1 MTRRRPGRTKGTS
14 VSVLIEV
21 QVPDL
26 GDVHDVPVIEVLVR
40 AGDRVQVDTPLVVLE
55 SDKATMDLP
64 SPAAGTVKELRTAL
78 GDKVSRGAVILI
90 LETGEGA
97 TPLGSSATASTAEQG
112 GASASPAI
120 STVAPPAAT
129 SSSPQSLS
137 VKAPPLDSTWRQRT
151 EIGSGGALFIPYCG
165 PSVRRLAREL
175 GVNLADVKGSGS
187 KGRLLKEDVLAFV
200 KQSLSAPRQGYPVA
214 TGPGLGF
221 DVLPWPKI
229 DFAKFGQVERRP
241 LSRIQK
247 LSGANLAR
255 NWIRIP
261 HVTSFDEADI
271 TDLEAFRHTINQER
285 KAEGVKLTPLAFLL
299 KVSAAALKAFPQ
311 FNASLDGEDL
321 VLKSYVHIGFAVDT
335 PNGLV
340 VPVVRDVDR
349 KGVIDIARESAVLA
363 ERARAGQ
370 LKVDEMQGGS
380 FTVSSLGSIG
390 GTAFT
395 PIINAPEVAILG
407 VTMSAIKPVWD
418 GDKFI
423 PRRISLFPFHGT
435 TGSSMG
441 LPQRDS
447 IDSWRRRWETSGV
460 WFFELTDHEYR
471 QPDFNSLPNAG
482 RNPPRPAQSSGT
494 WLRRA
499 PYLGPGREL
508 S

>member
-1 MTRRRPGRTKGTS
+1 MS
-14 VSVLIEV
+14 ALIEV

-40 AGDRVQVDTPLVVLE
+40 AGDQVQVATPLVVLE
-55 SDKATMDLP
+55 SDKATMDVP

-90 LETGEGA
+90 LETGEDA
-97 TPLGSSATASTAEQG
+97 TPAEQ
-112 GASASPAI
+112 SAIVSAHEQSRALPSPTI
-120 STVAPPAAT
+120 APLVLPAAT
-129 SSSPQSLS
+129 SSPLPSLS
-137 VKAPPLDSTWRQRT
+137 FQAPPLDSTWGQRT

-175 GVNLADVKGSGS
+175 GVDLAEVKGSGS

-200 KQSLSAPRQGYPVA
+200 KQSLSEPRQRSPVA

-221 DVLPWPKI
+221 DVLPWPNI

-271 TDLEAFRHTINQER
+271 SDLEAFRHAINQER
-285 KAEGVKLTPLAFLL
+285 KGEGVKLTPLAFLL
-299 KVSAAALKAFPQ
+299 KISAAALKAFPQ

-321 VLKSYVHIGFAVDT
+321 ILKSYVHIGFAVDT

-349 KGVIDIARESAVLA
+349 KGVIDIARESAMLA
-363 ERARAGQ
+363 ERARVGQ
-370 LKVDEMQGGS
+370 LKSDEMQGGS

-407 VTMSAIKPVWD
+407 VTPSAIKPVWD

-423 PRRISLFPFHGT
+423 PRRILPLSL
-435 TGSSMG
+435 
-441 LPQRDS
+441 
-447 IDSWRRRWETSGV
+447 SWDHRVVDGVAAARFNRFLANALGDFRR
-460 WFFELTDHEYR
+460 LI
-471 QPDFNSLPNAG
+471 L
-482 RNPPRPAQSSGT
+482 
-494 WLRRA
+494 
-499 PYLGPGREL
+499 
-508 S
+508 